1 MAVHRYSR
9 FLNSFQILG
18 DLAVLNLAF
27 ILAYFLKFGNSDFL
41 DSHLYGEL
49 YYFFNIS
56 WLVLTALYKPFQIAR
71 TEVLSKVLR
80 RQFSLI
86 IIHLLVITAFLFIGK
101 KIDYSR
107 EHLILTFALLVL
119 IDFGWKGLF
128 FYGLQSYRSYGYNT
142 RNVVVMGYGDLAEEL
157 KKHFDEHPE
166 YGYKLLGFFDN
177 NRSGQ
182 SILGKMDDLKNY
194 ALQNEIDEIYCCLPY
209 VRYTKVKE
217 LLDFADAN
225 IIKVKLIADFRGFSQ
240 KGFKLERYDNIP
252 VLNITA
258 IPLDEVK
265 NRVLKRAFDVAF
277 SLGVLAVISP
287 FLLMVALIIKLTSR
301 GPIFFVQER
310 IGKDGQPFNIYK
322 FRSMRIDAEKFG
334 PALSSTNDPRITCWG
349 RFMRKTRIDELPQF
363 FNVLKGDM
371 AIVGPRPER
380 QYWINQIIETS
391 PHYKR
396 LLRVKPG
403 ITSLGQV
410 KFGYAENVGEML
422 KRLRYD
428 LLYIDNAS
436 LALDIRVMILTAMVM
451 IQGKGK

>member
-1 MAVHRYSR
+1 MAAHRYSK
-9 FLNSFQILG
+9 FLQALQILG
-18 DLAVLNLAF
+18 DLAVINIAF
-27 ILAYFLKFGNSDFL
+27 ILSFYLKFGHIQFFEDFL
-41 DSHLYGEL
+41 YAEV

-71 TEVLSKVLR
+71 TEVLSKVLG
-80 RQFSLI
+80 RQLSLI
-86 IIHLLVITAFLFIGK
+86 IIHLLVVTAFIFIGK
-101 KIDYSR
+101 RVEYSR
-107 EHLILTFALLVL
+107 EHIILTFTVVVL
-119 IDFGWKGLF
+119 IDFGWKSLF
-128 FYGLQSYRSYGYNT
+128 FYMLQSYRSYGYNL
-142 RNVVVMGYGDLAEEL
+142 RKVVVMGYGDLAEEL

-166 YGYKLLGFFDN
+166 YGYRLMGFFDN
-177 NRSGQ
+177 NKKGPEV
-182 SILGKMDDLKNY
+182 LGKMDDLKEY
-194 ALQNEIDEIYCCLPY
+194 ALSHDVDEIYCCLPY

-240 KGFKLERYDNIP
+240 KGFKLERYENIP

-258 IPLDEVK
+258 IPLDELK
-265 NRVLKRAFDVAF
+265 NKVLKRSFDISF
-277 SLGVLAVISP
+277 SLSVLTVISP
-287 FLLMVALIIKLTSR
+287 LLLLIALLVKVTSK
-301 GPIFFVQER
+301 GPVFFVQER

-334 PALSSTNDPRITCWG
+334 PALSSDNDPRITKLG

-371 AIVGPRPER
+371 AVVGPRPER
-380 QYWINQIIETS
+380 QYWINQIIQTS
-391 PHYKR
+391 PKYKR

-410 KFGYAENVGEML
+410 KYGYAENVGEML

-428 LLYIDNAS
+428 LLYINNAS
-436 LALDIRVMILTAMVM
+436 LALDFRVMVLTAMVM